1 MSDTQPF
8 GTRQSTQP
16 GKKSAIGLAGSA
28 LASGGNK
35 LLEAVRGDQNMRKH
49 WEFLSSLHAHNE
61 GISHHYQMERMQA
74 DHTMQMERMGAAHGH
89 TMEQIG
95 KQGSVDR
102 LNVTHT
108 GKVGRQNLEHAAGV
122 AESMP
127 KHNVSMSTGSS
138 GEVSFSSQKVQKPKK
153 QAEESGSPAEESG
166 SSEETPSPAKPP
178 TTRTNARGMS
188 GAKNKASR
196 TPGVTTPK
204 KAQKSK
210 PDEGYS
216 I

>member
-8 GTRQSTQP
+8 GTRQSMQP

-35 LLEAVRGDQNMRKH
+35 LLEAVRGDRNMRKQ
-49 WEFLSSLHAHNE
+49 WEFATSLHAHNE

-102 LNVTHT
+102 QNVTHT

-153 QAEESGSPAEESG
+153 QAEESGS
-166 SSEETPSPAKPP
+166 SEETPSPAKPV
-178 TTRTNARGMS
+178 TTRIAARGMS
-188 GAKNKASR
+188 G
-196 TPGVTTPK
+196 
-204 KAQKSK
+204 SK
-210 PDEGYS
+210 PELTKMVS
-216 I
+216 SARKKSPAAPKAEAPSP